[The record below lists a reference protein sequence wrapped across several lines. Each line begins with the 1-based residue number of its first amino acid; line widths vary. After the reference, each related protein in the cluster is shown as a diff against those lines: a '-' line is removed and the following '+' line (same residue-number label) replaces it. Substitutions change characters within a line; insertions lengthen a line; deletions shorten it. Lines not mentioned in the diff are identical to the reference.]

1 MAGGS
6 GSRMNLPSTMS
17 KANLEVLPG
26 VTLLRIFIAKMKAKV
41 TKHNISDTALVIVV
55 NDENKEYVETELKDN
70 K

>member
-6 GSRMNLPSTMS
+6 ASRMNLLPSMS

-26 VTLLRIFIAKMKAKV
+26 VTLLRIFIAKLKAKI
-41 TKHNISDTALVIVV
+41 TTHNISDTALVIVV
-55 NDENKEYVETELKDN
+55 NDENKDYVETELKDN